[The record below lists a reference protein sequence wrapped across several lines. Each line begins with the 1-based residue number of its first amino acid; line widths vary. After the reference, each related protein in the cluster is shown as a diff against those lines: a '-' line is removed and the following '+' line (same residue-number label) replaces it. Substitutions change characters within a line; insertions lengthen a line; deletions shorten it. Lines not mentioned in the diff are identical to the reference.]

1 MSFLSGQ
8 GHHPP
13 LQLVWCAYSHICHLP
28 HMLTYT
34 AQRTHVEKEYLHC
47 EHTIIFIN
55 KPAVGI
61 SQRRTCFPTN
71 AGPQLHTELCLVCEQ
86 GPGPPMFLPSSLI
99 LPRLCE
105 VDMITCVLWMK
116 KLRSK
121 SLEWVHLM
129 FPWSNRALLTSSVI
143 PEEDTRMEKLSVY
156 AGLGGMR

>member
-8 GHHPP
+8 GHDPP
-13 LQLVWCAYSHICHLP
+13 LQLSDVHIYTYATFHICL
-28 HMLTYT
+28 LTQHREHT
-34 AQRTHVEKEYLHC
+34 WKKEYLHC

-55 KPAVGI
+55 KAAVGI

-86 GPGPPMFLPSSLI
+86 GPGPPMFPPSSLI

-116 KLRSK
+116 KLRPK

-129 FPWSNRALLTSSVI
+129 FPWSNRALLTLSVI

>member
-1 MSFLSGQ
+1 
-8 GHHPP
+8 
-13 LQLVWCAYSHICHLP
+13 
-28 HMLTYT
+28 MLTYT

-105 VDMITCVLWMK
+105 VDMIDQK
-116 KLRSK
+116 RSNGVK
-121 SLEWVHLM
+121 EGRKEVGKEGGRKGGRKVKRNAH
-129 FPWSNRALLTSSVI
+129 SS
-143 PEEDTRMEKLSVY
+143 
-156 AGLGGMR
+156 